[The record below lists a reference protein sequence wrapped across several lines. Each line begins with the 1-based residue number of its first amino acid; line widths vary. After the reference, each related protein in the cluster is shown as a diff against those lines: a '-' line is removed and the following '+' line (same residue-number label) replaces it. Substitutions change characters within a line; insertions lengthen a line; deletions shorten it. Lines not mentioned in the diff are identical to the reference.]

1 MGAVKRDRE
10 KEREG
15 EKADMYCG
23 CLMTGK
29 EEKKKEHSREA
40 GEMVRERCSDRMR
53 KPCERRSVRECC
65 EGERDSVT
73 SKKPVAADTE
83 RGTDPVAPPLWVNN
97 HHKPWLCLM
106 NPLPMS

>member
-10 KEREG
+10 REGEG

-23 CLMTGK
+23 CLMTGRERK
-29 EEKKKEHSREA
+29 KLEEQQK
-40 GEMVRERCSDRMR
+40 GEMWRERCSDRMR
-53 KPCERRSVRECC
+53 KTQGEEKCERVLQ
-65 EGERDSVT
+65 GNRDSVT
-73 SKKPVAADTE
+73 SKKPLAADTE

>member
-1 MGAVKRDRE
+1 MGAVKRDRQK
-10 KEREG
+10 KERER

-23 CLMTGK
+23 CLMTEKRRKGQQHK
-29 EEKKKEHSREA
+29 GECGRRRYSDKNEKTRGEEK
-40 GEMVRERCSDRMR
+40 
-53 KPCERRSVRECC
+53 CEK
-65 EGERDSVT
+65 GNSVT

-83 RGTDPVAPPLWVNN
+83 LGTDSVSPPLWVNN

>member
-1 MGAVKRDRE
+1 
-10 KEREG
+10 
-15 EKADMYCG
+15 MYCG

-29 EEKKKEHSREA
+29 ERKKNREQQE
-40 GEMVRERCSDRMR
+40 GEMWRERCSDRMR
-53 KPCERRSVRECC
+53 KPRERRSVTECC
-65 EGERDSVT
+65 KGTRDSVT

-83 RGTDPVAPPLWVNN
+83 HGTTDPVAPPLWVNN